1 MQHENTVELK
11 NTITELQQERDK
23 LEYELNYAR
32 AFFVNGHGE
41 KFVDGDTL
49 PEMISGLCAYYEEIC
64 DEYGDRERDSRRWA
78 AAWKASAKDM
88 RTTLIGMLA
97 YDALPVISDEHLEP
111 VPLTIQPVTL
121 TMKGK
126 VAQVYNNE

>member
-11 NTITELQQERDK
+11 NTITELQQERDF
-23 LEYELNYAR
+23 LRYDLNR
-32 AFFVNGHGE
+32 TIE
-41 KFVDGDTL
+41 
-49 PEMISGLCAYYEEIC
+49 
-64 DEYGDRERDSRRWA
+64 ERDIARDMAVHLSDTTDDAKRWS

-126 VAQVYNNE
+126 VIESEAEMERQYDIESADAANWKSSLGL

>member
-11 NTITELQQERDK
+11 NTITALQQERDF
-23 LEYELNYAR
+23 LRYDLNR
-32 AFFVNGHGE
+32 TIE
-41 KFVDGDTL
+41 
-49 PEMISGLCAYYEEIC
+49 
-64 DEYGDRERDSRRWA
+64 ERDIARDMAVHLSDTIDDAKRWS